1 MRLPQFLNIVDEY
14 TKKMSHSE
22 LEKFVHELARKVS
35 ENDREGFLASLKI
48 RSEPENGTNDDDRT
62 DITKRIMDIMPELE
76 EINRGERF
84 YSTRE

>member
-35 ENDREGFLASLKI
+35 ENDREGLDNSCDKM
-48 RSEPENGTNDDDRT
+48 NGV
-62 DITKRIMDIMPELE
+62 
-76 EINRGERF
+76 
-84 YSTRE
+84 